1 MSGSGKE
8 KFVDAQYL
16 ERGVTATINVLE
28 KYNNASL
35 EDLTV
40 EAFLALDRLVIPL
53 PSASDILVEN
63 TSKIIKMLR
72 DSLTSVRTL
81 LVLQ

>member
-28 KYNNASL
+28 KYSNASL

-81 LVLQ
+81 LIFQ

>member
-81 LVLQ
+81 LIFQ